1 MNASH
6 WLARVSACA
15 TATLVAAASLSGAAL
30 AQTAPAS
37 PADCHRIDSASARL
51 ACYDAVSGRNAGS
64 TAQQTL
70 PAAAAAA
77 TTQAAPVVAAP
88 PIATADAVGREVAGS
103 TSKSMIDS
111 AWDFDPGSPRYDIR
125 FYNANYFLFGRYTDS
140 VNNAPY
146 LPLTEALG
154 EPPPDLNSTEAKFQ
168 LSFKTRVWATDDRK
182 LGVWVGYTQQNQWQV
197 YNGDTSRPF
206 RETNY
211 MPEVF
216 VSWGPDID
224 LGAGFRWKLLN
235 AGYNHQSNGRT
246 DTLSRS
252 WDRLFAQFG
261 VERENLA
268 LFGKV
273 WYRLKENEADDDNP
287 DITDYY
293 GHGEISGLYRWRDN
307 SFAAGIRGNLST
319 GKGAV
324 QFGWTSPPLFGLFR
338 GYVQVFSGYG
348 ESLID
353 YNWRQTTIGAGV
365 ALSDGL

>member
-1 MNASH
+1 MKLRLRRSHALVLVLAGASGI
-6 WLARVSACA
+6 AAAQSAP
-15 TATLVAAASLSGAAL
+15 ATL
-30 AQTAPAS
+30 
-37 PADCHRIDSASARL
+37 ADCHRIPTGPERL
-51 ACYDAVSGRNAGS
+51 ACYDSVSGR
-64 TAQQTL
+64 TAPAT
-70 PAAAAAA
+70 AAAPTAAPAPAVASEANRPDAMAAA
-77 TTQAAPVVAAP
+77 VHKEATENKAP
-88 PIATADAVGREVAGS
+88 
-103 TSKSMIDS
+103 SMIDAS
-111 AWDFDPGSPRYDIR
+111 WGFYPDSQRYDIR
-125 FYNANYFLFGRYTDS
+125 FYRANYLLVGRYTDR

-146 LPLTEALG
+146 IPLAEALG
-154 EPPPDLNSTEAKFQ
+154 EPYPDLDSTEAKFQ
-168 LSFKTRVWATDDRK
+168 LSFKSRVFTTDDRQF
-182 LGVWVGYTQQNQWQV
+182 GVWVGYTQQNQWQV
-197 YNGDTSRPF
+197 YNADTSRPF

-216 VSWGPDID
+216 VSWNPNVD

-252 WDRLFAQFG
+252 WDRLFAEFG

-273 WYRLKENEADDDNP
+273 WYRLKENEQDDDNP

-293 GHGEISGLYRWRDN
+293 GHGEINGLYRWRDN
-307 SFAAGIRGNLST
+307 SFALGLRGNLST

-324 QFGWTSPPLFGLFR
+324 QFGWTSPPLLGMFR

-353 YNWRQTTIGAGV
+353 YNWKQTTIGAGI